1 MADRLRRTSMVGI
14 GSEQQGSTLYVY
26 LVAIVAAISG
36 LLFGFDTAVINGAL
50 PFLKV
55 YFGLTDLQIEIA
67 ASSLLLGCVVGVSGA
82 GPLSDRYGRKRIL
95 FGAAGLFLLSA
106 VGAAIPRHMGEFI
119 LARFIGGLAI
129 GVASMTAPLYIAEIA
144 PAGIR
149 GRLVSLNQMAI
160 VTGILSSYLVS
171 WMLSGLGVSSWRWMF
186 AIAGLPS
193 LLFMLGILFMP
204 ESPRW
209 LVKQEQPDPALQ
221 ILTRVSGSRNARLE
235 LEEIQD
241 AIAQEEGT
249 VAQLFQRGLRR
260 PMGIAIIL
268 AILQQITGINTIIYY
283 SSMILTR
290 PTGNQAAS
298 SAADALWANVL
309 VGGVSFVSTLIA
321 IWIIDK
327 AGRKPLLMIA
337 SGGMGLSMIALG
349 AAFFLPS
356 APRTLILSMIFS
368 YVAFF
373 SMGMGPGVWVIIS
386 ELFPT
391 RVRGR
396 AMAIATVSLWIACL
410 AVTLTFLSL
419 MNVLTPGGAFWFYG
433 LMCVLTFIFVWRVLP
448 ETKGKTLEEI
458 EKWWR
463 H

>member
-1 MADRLRRTSMVGI
+1 MRHEWGYERDQ
-14 GSEQQGSTLYVY
+14 EGSTTYVY
-26 LVAIVAAISG
+26 LVAMVAAVSG

-55 YFGLTDLQIEIA
+55 YFELTDLQIEIS
-67 ASSLLLGCVVGVSGA
+67 ASSLLLGCVAGVCGA

-106 VGAAIPRHMGEFI
+106 IWAAIPRHLEEFI

-129 GVASMTAPLYIAEIA
+129 GVASMMAPLYIAEIA
-144 PAGIR
+144 PAHIR

-160 VTGILSSYLVS
+160 VSGILCSYLIS
-171 WMLSGLGVSSWRWMF
+171 WLLSGIGVSSWRWMF

-193 LLFMLGILFMP
+193 IFFMVGIFFMP

-209 LVKQEQPDPALQ
+209 LVKQGQTTSAQ
-221 ILTRVSGSRNARLE
+221 GILGRINGTRRAMIE
-235 LEEIQD
+235 LEEIRE
-241 AIAQEEGT
+241 AVAQEEGS
-249 VAQLFQRGLRR
+249 VLQLFQSGLRR
-260 PMGIAIIL
+260 PMVIAVVM
-268 AILQQITGINTIIYY
+268 AVLQQITGINTIIYY

-290 PTGNQAAS
+290 PTGDQGAS
-298 SAADALWANVL
+298 TAADALRANVI
-309 VGGVSFVSTLIA
+309 VGITAFLSTVIA
-321 IWIIDK
+321 LGIIDK
-327 AGRKPLLMIA
+327 IGRKPLLLTA
-337 SGGMGLSMIALG
+337 SAGMGLSMFGLG
-349 AAFFLPS
+349 AAFFQPT
-356 APRTLILSMIFS
+356 APRTLILVAIFA

-373 SMGMGPGVWVIIS
+373 SVGMGPGVWVLMS

-396 AMAIATVSLWIACL
+396 AMAIATVCLWIACL

-419 MNVLTPGGAFWFYG
+419 MNALTPGGAFWFYG
-433 LMCVLTFIFVWRVLP
+433 VMCVFTFAFIWRALP

-463 H
+463 PEPL

>member
-1 MADRLRRTSMVGI
+1 MNVGMNAI
-14 GSEQQGSTLYVY
+14 EQEGSTAYVY
-26 LVAIVAAISG
+26 LVAIVAAVSG

-55 YFGLTDLQIEIA
+55 YFELTDIQIEIA

-106 VGAAIPRHMGEFI
+106 IGAAIPRYLHEFI

-129 GVASMTAPLYIAEIA
+129 GVASMMAPLYIAEIA
-144 PAGIR
+144 PAHIR

-160 VTGILSSYLVS
+160 VSGILCSYLFS
-171 WMLSGLGVSSWRWMF
+171 WLLSGIGVSSWRWMF

-193 LLFMLGILFMP
+193 FLFMVGIVFMP

-209 LVKQEQPDPALQ
+209 LVKQGQVAPARA
-221 ILTRVSGSRNARLE
+221 ILSRVSGVRRATIE
-235 LEEIQD
+235 MEEILE
-241 AIAQEEGT
+241 AITREEGS
-249 VAQLFQRGLRR
+249 VVQLFQRGLRR
-260 PMGIAIIL
+260 PMVIAIVM
-268 AILQQITGINTIIYY
+268 AVLQQITGINTIIYY

-298 SAADALWANVL
+298 TAGDALRANVI
-309 VGGVSFVSTLIA
+309 VGITALLSTVIA
-321 IWIIDK
+321 LGIIDK
-327 AGRKPLLMIA
+327 IGRKPLLLTSA
-337 SGGMGLSMIALG
+337 GGMGLSMFVLG
-349 AAFFLPS
+349 AAFFQPG
-356 APRTLILSMIFS
+356 APRTLILVAIFS
-368 YVAFF
+368 NVAFF
-373 SMGMGPGVWVIIS
+373 SVGMGPGVWVIMS

-419 MNVLTPGGAFWFYG
+419 MNGLTPGGAFWFYG
-433 LMCVLTFIFVWRVLP
+433 VMCVLTVVFVWKALP

-463 H
+463 D